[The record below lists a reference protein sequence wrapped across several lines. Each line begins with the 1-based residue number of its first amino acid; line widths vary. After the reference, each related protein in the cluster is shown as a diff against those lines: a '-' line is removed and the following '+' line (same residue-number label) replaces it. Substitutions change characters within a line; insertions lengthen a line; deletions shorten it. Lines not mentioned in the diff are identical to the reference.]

1 MVTTRLKS
9 FLPSAKGFTQM
20 RDAFRQSA
28 AIESGLKEATVNQA
42 DKHDDH
48 PPKQPPEKPGEQPGI
63 VQPMIDE
70 LRFPKDAPTNPKTP
84 PRGPAHLPEPAE
96 QDQDPGGGYNP
107 DHTIP
112 QP

>member
-1 MVTTRLKS
+1 MK
-9 FLPSAKGFTQM
+9 
-20 RDAFRQSA
+20 
-28 AIESGLKEATVNQA
+28 QA
-42 DKHDDH
+42 DK
-48 PPKQPPEKPGEQPGI
+48 PKDTPEKEKQETGKAPEKPSGI

-70 LRFPKDAPTNPKTP
+70 LRFPKNAPETPKGP
-84 PRGPAHLPEPAE
+84 PRGPIHPPQPAE

>member
-1 MVTTRLKS
+1 MK
-9 FLPSAKGFTQM
+9 
-20 RDAFRQSA
+20 
-28 AIESGLKEATVNQA
+28 QA
-42 DKHDDH
+42 DK
-48 PPKQPPEKPGEQPGI
+48 PKEKPEKETTANPEQNPAI

-70 LRFPKDAPTNPKTP
+70 LRFPKDAPEAPKGP
-84 PRGPAHLPEPAE
+84 PRGPVHPPEPSE

>member
-1 MVTTRLKS
+1 MK
-9 FLPSAKGFTQM
+9 
-20 RDAFRQSA
+20 
-28 AIESGLKEATVNQA
+28 QA
-42 DKHDDH
+42 DK
-48 PPKQPPEKPGEQPGI
+48 PEEKSEKPKPEANKPEEKPAGI

-70 LRFPKDAPTNPKTP
+70 LRFPKDAPEAPKAP
-84 PRGPAHLPEPAE
+84 PRGPVHPPQPSE